1 MMVDT
6 PAILLDCLAEKVTL
20 EKLGQEVPEELN
32 TQIHDLMTLIEF
44 YNT

>member
-1 MMVDT
+1 MVDT
-6 PAILLDCLAEKVTL
+6 PAMLLDCLAEKVAL

-32 TQIHDLMTLIEF
+32 NQIYDLMKLIEF

>member
-1 MMVDT
+1 MVDT

-20 EKLGQEVPEELN
+20 QKLGQEVPEELDQ
-32 TQIHDLMTLIEF
+32 QIHDLMTLIKF